1 MWVESA
7 LVAGDQIL
15 DPAELESWRLT
26 IGVIPE
32 TAPRMLLAHVQLEED
47 RSGVAS
53 YQSLTVLAIDGDT
66 TARAGT
72 LDLLHPLFE
81 RIGGR
86 CFAIAPEQ
94 KTLYHTGAVLACNN
108 LTSLIEAALRCME
121 AAGVARQIAWP
132 ALKPLIEGTLGNIE
146 RLGTRTALTG
156 PIARGDAGIVDAQNR
171 ALETLDPQLASLY
184 RALGAVAL
192 NLAGEGMAP
201 AKRAEVAKA
210 LEPPASP
217 ARSAG

>member
-72 LDLLHPLFE
+72 LDLLHPLLTLT
-81 RIGGR
+81 
-86 CFAIAPEQ
+86 PTEQ
-94 KTLYHTGAVLACNN
+94 QLVRGW
-108 LTSLIEAALRCME
+108 LIERHWPAWARAALSVRALLGD
-121 AAGVARQIAWP
+121 AAAPIALAAAARAWMLPLPTLSGAAVA
-132 ALKPLIEGTLGNIE
+132 E
-146 RLGTRTALTG
+146 RLPTIRAGDRHLIYHATIGEAL
-156 PIARGDAGIVDAQNR
+156 ARGLLQSSRGR
-171 ALETLDPQLASLY
+171 
-184 RALGAVAL
+184 
-192 NLAGEGMAP
+192 
-201 AKRAEVAKA
+201 
-210 LEPPASP
+210 PP
-217 ARSAG
+217 RGRR